1 MTKKLKKTQKLE
13 KYKPKLLIGYFDF
26 VVEITPQKYC
36 ALDPNNKVFFEYFF
50 LYYSFLSIAICG
62 EAKNI

>member
-1 MTKKLKKTQKLE
+1 MKLWQKKLKKTQKLE

-36 ALDPNNKVFFEYFF
+36 ALDPNNKVFF
-50 LYYSFLSIAICG
+50 
-62 EAKNI
+62 